1 MRVPS
6 PPVPRKIRSASEAAQ
21 MRTTSKTWD
30 RERPCLITKAFWAPM
45 AIMSE
50 RPVKKPGRSAIT
62 LEKYLIVCVLELNY
76 QPVQF

>member
-6 PPVPRKIRSASEAAQ
+6 PPVPRKMRKASDAAQ
-21 MRTTSKTWD
+21 IRTTSKTWE
-30 RERPCLITKAFWAPM
+30 RERPCLMTKAFWAPM

-62 LEKYLIVCVLELNY
+62 LEKYLTKCVFDSDYSVVE
-76 QPVQF
+76 F

>member
-1 MRVPS
+1 
-6 PPVPRKIRSASEAAQ
+6 
-21 MRTTSKTWD
+21 
-30 RERPCLITKAFWAPM
+30 M